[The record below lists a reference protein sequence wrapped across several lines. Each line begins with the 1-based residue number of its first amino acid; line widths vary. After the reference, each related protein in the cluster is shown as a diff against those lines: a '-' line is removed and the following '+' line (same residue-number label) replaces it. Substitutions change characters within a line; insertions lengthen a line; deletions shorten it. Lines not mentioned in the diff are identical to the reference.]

1 VSRLPAT
8 LQRLERVLV
17 MVPWLLEHPGV
28 TVDEVAARFGT
39 TREEVLE
46 DLDVLGYC
54 GLPGYGGGDLVEAT
68 VAGDRVVV
76 RMAEFFSR
84 PLRLSLREAV
94 TLLLA
99 GRALVGISD
108 LPEAD
113 PLRRAVERLEALLGT
128 SGDDPGTPRL
138 AVDLS
143 APGDEHVSALRR
155 AVEEG
160 RLVRLVYRSGSKA
173 ETRERL
179 VEPWALTAAQ
189 GSWYLQGWCRT
200 VDGARDFRLDRIRE
214 LEVTGERAGER
225 PGGAAPRPPRFEPSA
240 DDHEVVLDLRRPAWW
255 VEEQVVVDDVR
266 ARGGVRRLRL
276 RTPALEWVARLV
288 LRLGPEARVVAPEAL
303 KTRVAELARATSE
316 RYRGHER

>member
-39 TREEVLE
+39 SREEVLE

-108 LPEAD
+108 LPEAA

-128 SGDDPGTPRL
+128 SGVDPGSPRL

-143 APGDEHVSALRR
+143 APGDEHLPALRR
-155 AVEEG
+155 AVEER
-160 RLVRLVYRSGSKA
+160 RLVRLLYRSGSKA

-200 VDGARDFRLDRIRE
+200 VEGARDFRLDRIRE
-214 LEVTGERAGER
+214 LEVTVEPAGER
-225 PGGAAPRPPRFEPSA
+225 PEGAARPPRFEPSA
-240 DDHEVVLDLRRPAWW
+240 GDHEVVLDLRRPAWW

-266 ARGGVRRLRL
+266 ARGGVRRLHL

-303 KTRVAELARATSE
+303 RLRVAELAHATRE
-316 RYRGHER
+316 RYGGDGR